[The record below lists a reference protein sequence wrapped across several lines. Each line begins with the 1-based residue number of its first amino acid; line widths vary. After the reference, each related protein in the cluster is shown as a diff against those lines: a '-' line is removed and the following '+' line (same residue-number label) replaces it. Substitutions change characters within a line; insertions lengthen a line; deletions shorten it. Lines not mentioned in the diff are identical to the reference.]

1 MRPRRRD
8 TAFLRIAV
16 LAAAGGVSAIGFS
29 IGLPLWQHAHGHPY
43 SPVFSLF
50 AGWGVAAMLGA
61 YACLR
66 TYFLSDTPPRGPGGG
81 VALAL
86 VQVTREPRAAQQAPD
101 ERTSR
106 AA

>member
-1 MRPRRRD
+1 
-8 TAFLRIAV
+8 LRIAI

-29 IGLPLWQHAHGHPY
+29 IGLPIWQHLHGQPY
-43 SPVFSLF
+43 TPVFSLF
-50 AGWGVAAMLGA
+50 AGWGIAALLGA

-66 TYFLSDTPPRGPGGG
+66 TYFLSDSPPRGPGGG

-86 VQVTREPRAAQQAPD
+86 VQSVREPRLAQSRRD
-101 ERTSR
+101 EPSNR

>member
-1 MRPRRRD
+1 VRPRQRD
-8 TAFLRIAV
+8 TAFLRIAA
-16 LAAAGGVSAIGFS
+16 LAAAGGVSAIVFS
-29 IGLPLWQHAHGHPY
+29 IGLPIWQHAHGHPY
-43 SPVFSLF
+43 TPVFSLF
-50 AGWGVAAMLGA
+50 AGWGVAALLGA

-86 VQVTREPRAAQQAPD
+86 VAATREPRVSRQGPD